1 MPISNFIMAIIL
13 AVFFL
18 VYLKTL
24 ADIAKKL
31 IPDRQGLLVTSQI
44 IKHIFYGIVLCVLFT
59 LLGITNFTFSDIFIC
74 VCLVIL
80 IQTIT

>member
-1 MPISNFIMAIIL
+1 MAIIL

-31 IPDRQGLLVTSQI
+31 IPDKQGLLVTSQI
-44 IKHIFYGIVLCVLFT
+44 IKHIFYGTVLCVLLT
-59 LLGITNFTFSDIFIC
+59 LLGITTFTFSDIFIC
-74 VCLVIL
+74 VCLIIL
-80 IQTIT
+80 IQIIT